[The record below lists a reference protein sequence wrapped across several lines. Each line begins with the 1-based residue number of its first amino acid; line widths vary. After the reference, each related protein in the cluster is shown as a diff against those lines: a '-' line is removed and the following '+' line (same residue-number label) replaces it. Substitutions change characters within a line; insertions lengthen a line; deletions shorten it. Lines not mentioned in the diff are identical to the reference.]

1 MKIRQELS
9 PVKRRFIGLLATGT
23 ALGLWLLLTMPL
35 VPAEGGLLR
44 PLIPATILPS
54 PMQVL
59 AALAYL
65 HTEEGLVRSA
75 IASFLRITVA
85 FALAAAVAIPLGT
98 LMGTYAPIR
107 AMIEPFSNPLRYL
120 PISAITGLF
129 FLLFGFGEQM
139 KVMFLFV
146 GSVVYLLPMV
156 AESIAA
162 VEDVYLETAQTL
174 GARPYQLIFR
184 VLLPG
189 AWPMIFE
196 SCRVIYGVGWTYVIL
211 AEVIDAKYGLGYL
224 ITISYKRGHIDW
236 AYALVFV
243 ILLLGVGTN
252 EIFRLI
258 GRSLFTWKENA

>member
-1 MKIRQELS
+1 MQIRRELS
-9 PVKRRFIGLLATGT
+9 PVKRRFIGLLAAGT
-23 ALGLWLLLTMPL
+23 ALGLWILLTLPLMPGEQGALRPL
-35 VPAEGGLLR
+35 VPH
-44 PLIPATILPS
+44 TILPG
-54 PMQVL
+54 PLEVVN
-59 AALAYL
+59 ALVYL
-65 HTEEGLVRSA
+65 HTQEGLVRSA
-75 IASFLRITVA
+75 FASFLRITVA
-85 FALAAAVAIPLGT
+85 FLLSAVVAIPLGT

-107 AMIEPFSNPLRYL
+107 AVIEPFSNPLRYL

-174 GARPYQLIFR
+174 GARPWQVIFK

-189 AWPMIFE
+189 AFPMIFE

-211 AEVIDAKYGLGYL
+211 AEVINANYGLGYL
-224 ITISYKRGHIDW
+224 ITISYKRSHVDW

-252 EIFRLI
+252 EIFRQA
-258 GRSLFTWKENA
+258 GRMLFAWKESA